1 MQLSQYQKK
10 MNKKS
15 IYKAGKIAGLQTIEL
30 ISEPSAATLAYSN
43 FLLLKSNK
51 DNNSNIN
58 DNFDNN
64 NINKSKILFSF

>member
-1 MQLSQYQKK
+1 

-58 DNFDNN
+58 DNFW
-64 NINKSKILFSF
+64 